1 MRAIHLIKGE
11 IVGVDA
17 EFADVRQAVRREGD
31 AVDEGQGAG
40 AVGEVGE
47 LAHRVDA
54 ADDVRAVR
62 ERDELRSRAEQ
73 RLEVAAL
80 ELRCLGIDLPFAHH
94 DAVVREAGIG
104 PDVRLVVL
112 VGDDDLVAGLQAP
125 PQRLRQHERVL
136 RGRGPE
142 VELVR
147 ADIEPGGQARL
158 RGVHLL
164 AGAGRGGERVVGLD
178 LGLPVVAL
186 EPGDRLAGRVGTAR
200 ILEMGEPGER
210 GLAKGREL
218 RADEIEIEV
227 MDDPE
232 RSPGSSN
239 PARVSVMLRWL
250 GEKRLR
256 GSASR
261 P

>member
-1 MRAIHLIKGE
+1 MLPTTFEQCVNATS
-11 IVGVDA
+11 
-17 EFADVRQAVRREGD
+17 FVRGPSSAS
-31 AVDEGQGAG
+31 
-40 AVGEVGE
+40 
-47 LAHRVDA
+47 
-54 ADDVRAVR
+54 
-62 ERDELRSRAEQ
+62 RS
-73 RLEVAAL
+73 LAL
-80 ELRCLGIDLPFAHH
+80 ELRGRGVDLPFAHD

-112 VGDDDLVAGLQAP
+112 VGDDDLVAGLQAS

-147 ADIEPGGQARL
+147 AGIQPGGQARL

-164 AGAGRGGERVVGLD
+164 AGAGRGGKRVVGLD
-178 LGLPVVAL
+178 LGLPVVAV
-186 EPGDRLAGRVGTAR
+186 EPGDGLAGRVGTAR

-218 RADEIEIEV
+218 RADEIEV
-227 MDDPE
+227 E
-232 RSPGSSN
+232 RHERFPL
-239 PARVSVMLRWL
+239 SVMLRWL
-250 GEKRLR
+250 GEERLR